1 MIKIHTIKF
10 GFVKV
15 YLLETESGLVL
26 IDTGLPK
33 SEIKLYKYMEKQKL
47 KPKDIKLI
55 IITHAHGDHVGS
67 LKTIKNK
74 TKAQILI
81 HEHDGFL
88 LNAGISPKVYPTI
101 WLLKKFYNPDKETKI
116 TPVKSDI
123 IITDE
128 YPLEEFGIN
137 GKIIHTPGHTKGSI
151 TVIVES
157 KNAFVGDIAMK
168 IPPLSFSYEPI
179 IAENLEQ
186 VYSSWQKIID
196 CGVETIYPSHGR
208 TFNIK
213 LLEKILN
220 KRKGKEK

>member
-1 MIKIHTIKF
+1 MFKIHTIKF

-33 SEIKLYKYMEKQKL
+33 SENKLWKYMEKQKL
-47 KPKDIKLI
+47 RPKDIKLI
-55 IITHAHGDHVGS
+55 IITHGHQDHVGS
-67 LKTIKNK
+67 LKAIKNR

-101 WLLKKFYNPDKETKI
+101 WILKKFYNPDKESKI

-128 YPLEEFGIN
+128 YSLEEFGIN
-137 GKIIHTPGHTKGSI
+137 GKVVHTPGHTKGSI
-151 TVIVES
+151 TVIVDS
-157 KNAFVGDIAMK
+157 KYAFVGDIAMK
-168 IPPLSFSYEPI
+168 IPPLSFSYKPI
-179 IAENLEQ
+179 IAENIEQ
-186 VYSSWQKIID
+186 V
-196 CGVETIYPSHGR
+196 
-208 TFNIK
+208 
-213 LLEKILN
+213 
-220 KRKGKEK
+220 

>member
-1 MIKIHTIKF
+1 ME
-10 GFVKV
+10 V
-15 YLLETESGLVL
+15 YG
-26 IDTGLPK
+26 
-33 SEIKLYKYMEKQKL
+33 KQKL

-55 IITHAHGDHVGS
+55 IITHGHQDHVGS
-67 LKTIKNK
+67 LRAIKNR

-81 HEHDGFL
+81 HAHDGLL

-101 WLLKKFYNPDKETKI
+101 WILKKFYNPDKELKI

-128 YPLEEFGIN
+128 YSLEEFGIN
-137 GKIIHTPGHTKGSI
+137 GKVIHTPGHTKGSI
-151 TVIVES
+151 TVIVDS
-157 KNAFVGDIAMK
+157 KYAFVGDLAMK

-179 IAENLEQ
+179 IAENLKQ

-196 CGVETIYPSHGR
+196 YGVEEIYPSHGKI
-208 TFNIK
+208 FNIK
-213 LLEKILN
+213 LLSKILN